1 MAVFCLASLEYK
13 LDARVRRKARRYKLG
28 DGILKYL
35 IIEHMHSFGEL
46 SMNYARIPPYW
57 VSDLVS

>member
-1 MAVFCLASLEYK
+1 MGFVLLLLAWPVFCLASLEYK

-35 IIEHMHSFGEL
+35 IIKHMHSFGEL
-46 SMNYARIPPYW
+46 FHE
-57 VSDLVS
+57 L